1 MRVEALAKALS
12 RDLIGEYP
20 NFRILVDSLPAAVY
34 TTDADGKITYF
45 NEAAAR
51 FWGHRPEIGH
61 DAWCG
66 SWKLFWPDGTPL
78 PHDQCPMAIA
88 LKERRAVRG
97 VEAVAE
103 RPDGTRVPFMP
114 YPTPMFD
121 ADGMLIGA
129 VNMLVDI
136 SEHKASEAAL
146 QADIA
151 QRRFAEEALAERAH
165 EQAVLYRFTDHL
177 QRAATFKD
185 TYEASLD
192 AILSAL
198 RCDRASILMFDPTGV
213 MRFVAW
219 RGLSDGYRWAVEG
232 HSPWTPDTREPEPVC
247 IDDLETADIPEALR
261 VTVRS
266 EGIAALAFIPL
277 VSKGKLIGKFMAY
290 HSKPH
295 RFTTS
300 EVDLA
305 VTIARQLGFGI
316 ERLNAERAR
325 YRAEEETRRLAAIV
339 ESSDDAIV
347 SKDLNSIV
355 TSWNY
360 GAERLFGYKAAE
372 VVGKH
377 ISILFPPDKV
387 SEEIDILARIR
398 RGERIEQYETVRR
411 RKDGTLFDVSLTV
424 SPVKDEN
431 GRIVGAAKIARDI
444 TDRKRAEAQRE
455 LLVAELSHR
464 VKNTLATVISIQQQ
478 SFSKALSIEDA
489 RHSFGARIRALA
501 QTHGRLAEGAWA
513 GVALKTLLHDELA
526 PYSGDD
532 GGNIRIDGPA
542 VTLTPK
548 SALTLGMAVHELATN
563 AAKYGALSVKN
574 GLIAIAWT
582 IESGVLTIH
591 WTERGGPRVTQPSR
605 SGFGRVLLE
614 RALASDLQG
623 EVSMDFA
630 PQGLTCTIA
639 LPLHNHTAGAV

>member
-1 MRVEALAKALS
+1 MRVEALARAMS
-12 RDLIGEYP
+12 PGLIGESP
-20 NFRILVDSLPAAVY
+20 HFRILVDSLPAAIY

-45 NEAAAR
+45 NEAAAT

-97 VEAVAE
+97 VEAIAE

-121 ADGMLIGA
+121 SDGTLIGA

-136 SEHKASEAAL
+136 SAHKASEAAL

-151 QRRFAEEALAERAH
+151 QRRLVEEALAERAH
-165 EQAVLYRFTDHL
+165 EQAALYRFTDSL
-177 QRAATFKD
+177 QRAATLKD
-185 TYEASLD
+185 TYDAALD

-198 RCDRASILMFDPTGV
+198 RCDRASILMFDQAGM
-213 MRFVAW
+213 MRFAAW
-219 RGLSDGYRWAVEG
+219 RNLSDGYRWAVEG
-232 HSPWTPDTREPEPVC
+232 HSPWTPDSRDPEPVC
-247 IDDLETADIPEALR
+247 IDDLETADIPESLK

-277 VSKGKLIGKFMAY
+277 VSKGRLIGKFMAY

-295 RFTTS
+295 KFTAS
-300 EVDLA
+300 DVDLA
-305 VTIARQLGFGI
+305 VTLARQLGFGI
-316 ERLNAERAR
+316 GRLNAERAR

-347 SKDLNSIV
+347 SKDLNSII

-372 VVGKH
+372 VQGKH
-377 ISILFPPDKV
+377 ISVLFPADKV
-387 SEEIDILARIR
+387 SEEADILARIR

-424 SPVKDEN
+424 SPVKDES

-478 SFSKALSIEDA
+478 SFSKAPSMEEA
-489 RHSFGARIRALA
+489 RHSFSARIRALA

-513 GVALKTLLHDELA
+513 GVALNTLLQDELA

-532 GGNIRIDGPA
+532 GNNIRIDGPA

-548 SALTLGMAVHELATN
+548 SALTLGMAIHELATN

-574 GLIAIAWT
+574 GLVAVTWAM
-582 IESGVLTIH
+582 ENGVLNIQ
-591 WTERGGPRVTQPSR
+591 WTERGGPRVTPPSR

-623 EVSMDFA
+623 EVTLDFA
-630 PQGLTCTIA
+630 PQGLTCLIA
-639 LPLHNHTAGAV
+639 LPLHNHTAGVI